1 MTKSILRGL
10 GLLVLA
16 TSVLSVPAQAR
27 MVRSMSSAD
36 VSARAGATP
45 IEDGGRTFAQ
55 FHGKP
60 GIKRI
65 ASNLVDLNEAD
76 PRIAKSFRGI
86 DLKHLKHMLAAQ
98 FCYILGGSCIYTG
111 RSMPEAHA
119 SEHLT
124 DADMGALV
132 ENLQKAMDREGV
144 PFRAQNRLLAKL
156 APMKRDVVGR

>member
-1 MTKSILRGL
+1 MTKGILRGF
-10 GLLVLA
+10 GLLALWVV
-16 TSVLSVPAQAR
+16 VLSAPVQAQT
-27 MVRSMSSAD
+27 MRSSDPAD

-65 ASNLVDLNEAD
+65 ASNLVDLNTSD
-76 PRIAKSFRGI
+76 PRVAKSFRGI

-98 FCYILGGSCIYTG
+98 FCYVLGGSCIYTG
-111 RSMPEAHA
+111 RSMPEAHTG
-119 SEHLT
+119 EHIT
-124 DADMGALV
+124 DADMGAVV
-132 ENLQKAMDREGV
+132 ENLQKAMDKEGV

-156 APMKRDVVGR
+156 APMKRDIVGR

>member
-1 MTKSILRGL
+1 MTKGILRGL
-10 GLLVLA
+10 GLVA
-16 TSVLSVPAQAR
+16 FAISVLSVPAQAR
-27 MVRSMSSAD
+27 MVRSMSPAD

-65 ASNLVDLNEAD
+65 ASNMVDLNAAD
-76 PRIAKSFRGI
+76 PRVANSFRGV
-86 DLKHLKHMLAAQ
+86 DLKHAKHMLAAQ

-111 RSMPEAHA
+111 RSMLEIHVG
-119 SEHLT
+119 EHIT
-124 DADMGALV
+124 DAEMGAVV
-132 ENLQKAMDREGV
+132 ENLQKAMDQEGV

-156 APMKRDVVGR
+156 APMKRDIVGR